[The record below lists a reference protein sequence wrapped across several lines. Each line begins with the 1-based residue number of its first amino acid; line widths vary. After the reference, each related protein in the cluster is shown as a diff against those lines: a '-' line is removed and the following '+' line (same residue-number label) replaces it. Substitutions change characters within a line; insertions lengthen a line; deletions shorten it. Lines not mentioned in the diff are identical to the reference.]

1 VTLLV
6 YSADISK
13 KVSRESREIRMID
26 CPIKSIHSAPTH
38 RRTVMLYTGID
49 LHRRSM
55 TVCTVNGTGSIVERQ
70 TMKTRPELVTAYFR
84 QWSTDDEQ
92 HHHAVVECTTGWYWL
107 CDLLRSLGVTVVL
120 AHAKYLKAISY
131 AKVKTDAVDAQTLAQ
146 LLRMGYVPEAHQLP
160 PEYRAMRD
168 LLRQRM
174 VMEHK
179 RKNIIQRIAS
189 ILAQF
194 NITSVAC
201 SPSAPGFATFLERC
215 ALPTEYRMSLLMY
228 HVQCLQTTEHRRQLE
243 KYFKARLRPTPT
255 LQLLMSIPGLGEITG
270 AIIAMETG
278 DIHRFADAKHYCS
291 YCRLVPGAK
300 DSGSKHSHRSGSKDG
315 NQYLKYAFTETAIKA
330 MLYYPEIKAFAAR
343 LEEHAGK
350 AIARTVVA
358 KELAKI
364 VYYVL
369 TRHQEF
375 KTFKGITIEK
385 LRDWPRARK
394 PVRITEEESTP
405 AAMSVA

>member
-1 VTLLV
+1 M
-6 YSADISK
+6 Y
-13 KVSRESREIRMID
+13 
-26 CPIKSIHSAPTH
+26 
-38 RRTVMLYTGID
+38 YTGID
-49 LHRRSM
+49 LHRRSVV
-55 TVCTVNGTGSIVERQ
+55 VCTVTADGTVVDRR
-70 TMKTRPELVTAYFR
+70 TMKTRPELIVAYFQ
-84 QWSTDDEQ
+84 QWSGHE
-92 HHHAVVECTTGWYWL
+92 HHAVVECTTGWYWL
-107 CDLLRSLGVTVVL
+107 CDLLRSLGVTIVL

-146 LLRMGYVPEAHQLP
+146 LLRMGYIPEAHQLP

-174 VMEHK
+174 IMEHK
-179 RKNIIQRIAS
+179 RTNIIQRIAS

-194 NITSVAC
+194 NITTLHN
-201 SPSAPGFATFLERC
+201 SPSDSRFGTFLGSC
-215 ALPTEYRMSLLMY
+215 PIPLEYRMTLLMY
-228 HVQCLQTTEHRRQLE
+228 HHQCIQATEHRKQLE
-243 KYFKARLRPTPT
+243 KYFKAQLRPTPT

-278 DIHRFADAKHYCS
+278 DIRRFADAKHYCS

-300 DSGSKHSHRSGSKDG
+300 DSGGKHAHRSGSKDG
-315 NQYLKYAFTETAIKA
+315 NKYLKYAFTETAIKA
-330 MLYYPEIKAFAAR
+330 MMYYPEIKQFAQR
-343 LEEHAGK
+343 IEERSGK

-369 TRHQEF
+369 TRNQEF
-375 KTFKGITIEK
+375 KTFKGIAIEK

-394 PVRITEEESTP
+394 PVRLTEEEP
-405 AAMSVA
+405 ASAMSVA